1 LAVRESPEHGALL
14 AGRDLALDRLR
25 VTVQPRD
32 ADRAIRLEHPF
43 VATLPD
49 SDRMTVEDLDRRY
62 PQGAVICSAR
72 VWEDL
77 GFEAAPLMPV
87 DPWENQA
94 IYAYLYFGD
103 LDAAS
108 RGRTILEGWGFET
121 YMPID
126 RFQGLRA
133 LARVVTA
140 GALVLLA
147 AVLLAGLLGILVT
160 LYTEVD
166 AEEQEIGLLK
176 ALGAS
181 NATIGWVYLGKGAMI
196 GAIGVLVGVP
206 LAVALGARINQ
217 EISTA
222 VARTVGLA
230 TADQGFYSRDP
241 WLVAAVG
248 VGVIALAAVAA
259 LFPALQAAAKDP
271 QEALRAE

>member
-1 LAVRESPEHGALL
+1 
-14 AGRDLALDRLR
+14 
-25 VTVQPRD
+25 
-32 ADRAIRLEHPF
+32 
-43 VATLPD
+43 
-49 SDRMTVEDLDRRY
+49 M
-62 PQGAVICSAR
+62 
-72 VWEDL
+72 
-77 GFEAAPLMPV
+77 
-87 DPWENQA
+87 
-94 IYAYLYFGD
+94 
-103 LDAAS
+103 
-108 RGRTILEGWGFET
+108 LEGWGFET

-181 NATIGWVYLGKGAMI
+181 NATIGWVFMGKGAMI
-196 GAIGVLVGVP
+196 GAVGVLIGVP

-222 VARTVGLA
+222 VARTVGL
-230 TADQGFYSRDP
+230 TPVDEGFYSRDP

-248 VGVIALAAVAA
+248 VGVILLAAVAA
-259 LFPALQAAAKDP
+259 LLPALQAAAKDP